1 MERLAQASDERGC
14 RTEEANPRREGMR
27 EEAGGRL
34 GLICADPSTPW
45 VAVLVQSRGRHHMAP
60 R

>member
-34 GLICADPSTPW
+34 GLICADPSIPW
-45 VAVLVQSRGRHHMAP
+45 VAV
-60 R
+60 